1 MQKPHQAHNLRS
13 PVESGAQKIGPR
25 SAMLVRALRKTF
37 LEALALG
44 AFAALCLIVWLW
56 SEGASVG
63 TIVLL
68 TLAASAAG
76 VTLFVL
82 AVFAAMPAQYLRHR
96 RALREEI
103 RTRGALSDAERED
116 ARERRRMGEE
126 PSADRDPR
134 VVPWWEW

>member
-1 MQKPHQAHNLRS
+1 
-13 PVESGAQKIGPR
+13 
-25 SAMLVRALRKTF
+25 MLVRALRKTL

-44 AFAALCLIVWLW
+44 AFAALCLIAWLW
-56 SEGASVG
+56 SEGASFR

-68 TLAASAAG
+68 TLALSAVG

-82 AVFAAMPAQYLRHR
+82 AVFAAMPSQYLRHR

-103 RTRGALSDAERED
+103 RTRGALSDEERED
-116 ARERRRMGEE
+116 ARVRRRIDGE

>member
-1 MQKPHQAHNLRS
+1 
-13 PVESGAQKIGPR
+13 
-25 SAMLVRALRKTF
+25 
-37 LEALALG
+37 
-44 AFAALCLIVWLW
+44 
-56 SEGASVG
+56 
-63 TIVLL
+63 
-68 TLAASAAG
+68 
-76 VTLFVL
+76 
-82 AVFAAMPAQYLRHR
+82 LRHR

>member
-1 MQKPHQAHNLRS
+1 
-13 PVESGAQKIGPR
+13 
-25 SAMLVRALRKTF
+25 MLVRALRKTF

-44 AFAALCLIVWLW
+44 AFAVLCLIAWLW
-56 SEGASVG
+56 SEGVSFG
-63 TIVLL
+63 TTVLL
-68 TLAASAAG
+68 TLAAAAVG

-82 AVFAAMPAQYLRHR
+82 AVFALMPVQYLRHR

-103 RTRGALSDAERED
+103 RQHGALSDAEREE
-116 ARERRRMGEE
+116 ALVRRRMDGE